1 MMSGSSVG
9 NKQRTSERALLDLLI
24 DDEPF
29 VAENTLKSGPEVRLV
44 DLFAGIGGFH
54 YGVGA
59 AAAKRKM
66 RVEPVLV
73 SELEESCRVTYE
85 RNHHCSV
92 AGDIN
97 KIALSEFRN
106 HEADIVTA
114 GFPCQPFSNSGRKLG
129 LQDPRGKFYDRIE
142 EIILHFQAK
151 AFILENVPG
160 MTRNGGNPRPSKLA
174 DKPQLIG
181 RTMQTLESKLSQLVK
196 GRGGLSY
203 HIRWFEVD
211 SSALGSPQVR
221 KRVYIV
227 GVRSDLA
234 DPHDLD
240 FIQFF
245 PRSFAPWVFA
255 DIADSEKVDNSHLAL
270 SSTQTKNVRSFMS
283 NAPSY
288 KDGMRRVG
296 QAYLCKGGNVGQA
309 YHALGMVPTL
319 TKIWARF
326 LPIYFPTD
334 AEPEPAVGDRNYV
347 PDFRSYGRGHLR
359 RASVREVMLLQGF
372 PKSFIP
378 HETDRVAYEHAGNAV
393 NAKVVREIA
402 QHLLD
407 LIK

>member
-1 MMSGSSVG
+1 MSEPTPV
-9 NKQRTSERALLDLLI
+9 NKTI
-24 DDEPF
+24 NDDPF
-29 VAENTLKSGPEVRLV
+29 VADNNLKSGPELRLV

-54 YGVGA
+54 YGIGA

-73 SELEESCRVTYE
+73 SELEDSCRVTYE
-85 RNHHCSV
+85 HNHHCSV

-97 KIALSEFRN
+97 KITLSKFKNR
-106 HEADIVTA
+106 EADIVTA

-142 EIILHFQAK
+142 EIILHFHAK

-160 MTRNGGNPRPSKLA
+160 MTQNGGTPRPSILA

-181 RTMQTLESKLSQLVK
+181 RTMQALEYKLSQLTK
-196 GRGGLSY
+196 GKRGLKY

-211 SSALGSPQVR
+211 SSSLGSPQVR

-234 DPHDLD
+234 DPNDLD
-240 FIQFF
+240 YTKFF

-255 DIADSEKVDNSHLAL
+255 DIADSGRIDNSHLAL
-270 SSTQTKNVRSFMS
+270 SSTQARNVRSFMTEP
-283 NAPSY
+283 PSY
-288 KDGMRRVG
+288 KNGMRRVG

-326 LPIYFPTD
+326 MPIYFPTD
-334 AEPEPAVGDRNYV
+334 AEPEPKVGERDFI
-347 PDFRSYGRGHLR
+347 PDFRNYAKGDLR

-372 PKSFIP
+372 PKSFVP
-378 HETDRVAYEHAGNAV
+378 HANDRLAYEHAGNAV

-402 QHLLD
+402 RHLLD
-407 LIK
+407 LIKRD

>member
-1 MMSGSSVG
+1 MD
-9 NKQRTSERALLDLLI
+9 QLI
-24 DDEPF
+24 DDDPF
-29 VAENTLKSGPEVRLV
+29 VVENTLKSGPEVRLV

-59 AAAKRKM
+59 AAAERKM
-66 RVEPVLV
+66 RVESVLV
-73 SELEESCRVTYE
+73 SELEESCRATYE
-85 RNHHCSV
+85 RNHQCSV

-97 KIALSEFRN
+97 KILLSDFTNR
-106 HEADIVTA
+106 EADFVTA

-160 MTRNGGNPRPSKLA
+160 MTRNGGTPRPSILA

-181 RTMQTLESKLSQLVK
+181 RTMQTLEGKLSQLIK
-196 GRGGLSY
+196 GKRGLRY

-234 DPHDLD
+234 EPHDLA
-240 FIQFF
+240 FTQFF
-245 PRSFAPWVFA
+245 PRSFVPWVFA
-255 DIADSEKVDNSHLAL
+255 DIADSERIDNSHLAL
-270 SSTQTKNVRSFMS
+270 SSTQARNVRSFMKDP
-283 NAPSY
+283 PSY

-334 AEPEPAVGDRNYV
+334 AERKPKIGERNFI
-347 PDFRSYGRGHLR
+347 PDFRIYGKGKLR
-359 RASVREVMLLQGF
+359 RASVQEAMRLQGF

-378 HETDRVAYEHAGNAV
+378 HENDRLAYEHAGNAV

-402 QHLLD
+402 RHLLD
-407 LIK
+407 IVN